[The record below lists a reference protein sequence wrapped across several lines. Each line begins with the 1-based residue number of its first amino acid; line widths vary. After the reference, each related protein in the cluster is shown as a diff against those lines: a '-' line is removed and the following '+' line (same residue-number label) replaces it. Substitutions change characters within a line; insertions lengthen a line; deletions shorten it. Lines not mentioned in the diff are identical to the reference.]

1 MTSDRPGRKGRAR
14 VSCALLLCGLVLPIL
29 AAASAAPPLSAQE
42 IPAELTLEDA
52 LRIARQNN
60 PTYLAAAND
69 IEAANWNV
77 RAAYGGWVPSASAS
91 SGFSWQGSG
100 EQRFGSLTLGQLGF
114 TNQPSYYFSNYG
126 IGASMS
132 LSGSTLLAPGQAK
145 ARRTATE
152 ADIRGAEAVLEL
164 GVTQA
169 YLTVLL
175 NAENLLLSEREL
187 DRAQFNLRLA
197 EGQLEVGSAT
207 RLDVTQAEV
216 ALGRAQV
223 SLLQAE
229 TGLHTAKI
237 RLTQNIGL
245 DPRPDY
251 DATTTFT
258 LETPTWT
265 EAELYDL
272 AIDQN
277 PALAALRAFE
287 AEADYGVRMARSA
300 YFPSLSFN
308 ASLWNG
314 FTRQASNSDFLV
326 ESARRSAVGQ
336 VQQCEALNELFVR
349 LADPLPR
356 ADCSRFNLTPEAEQR
371 IIDENNAFPFDFQGS
386 PPTFGLTFS
395 IPIFQGFSRQRDVEV
410 ARVQREDMR
419 YQVREQELRL
429 SGDIAAGL
437 AAVRTAY
444 EGARIEERNQEA
456 AEEQLRLASEQYR
469 LGLVS
474 FLQLVEAE
482 TVKAQADRELL
493 SAIFTY
499 HDNLASLEAT
509 IGAPLRTR

>member
-1 MTSDRPGRKGRAR
+1 MIPCRAR
-14 VSCALLLCGLVLPIL
+14 PTSGTRVARALVRCALSVSALV
-29 AAASAAPPLSAQE
+29 ATFASVVDAQD

-52 LRIARQNN
+52 LRLARQHN
-60 PTYLAAAND
+60 PVFLQAAND
-69 IEAANWNV
+69 IEAANWDV
-77 RAAYGGWVPSASAS
+77 RAAYGQWVPSASAS

-126 IGASMS
+126 VGASMN
-132 LSGSTLLAPGQAK
+132 LSGTTLMAPGQAK
-145 ARRTATE
+145 ARRNATE
-152 ADIRGAEAVLEL
+152 ADIRAAEAQLEL

-169 YLTVLL
+169 YLQVLL
-175 NAENLLLSEREL
+175 NRENLVLSQQEL
-187 DRAQFNLRLA
+187 ARAEFNLRLA

-216 ALGRAQV
+216 AVGRAQV

-237 RLTQNIGL
+237 RLAQQLGL
-245 DPRPDY
+245 DPSADY
-251 DATTTFT
+251 AASSTFA
-258 LETPTWT
+258 LETPTLT
-265 EAELYDL
+265 EAELFEL

-277 PALAALRAFE
+277 PALAALRANE
-287 AEADYGVRMARSA
+287 RSADYGVRMARSA
-300 YFPSLSFN
+300 YYPSLTLN
-308 ASLWNG
+308 ANLKSG
-314 FTRQASNSDFLV
+314 FTRQASNADFLV
-326 ESARRSAVGQ
+326 ESARRSATGQ

-356 ADCSRFNLTPEAEQR
+356 ADCSQFNLSPADEQAIVDR
-371 IIDENNAFPFDFQGS
+371 NSQFPFDFEGS

-395 IPIFQGFSRQRDVEV
+395 IPIFQGLSRQRDVET

-444 EGARIEERNQEA
+444 EGARIEERNQDA